1 MKIAI
6 MRKLFILNDIEVTW
20 AQTPN
25 IDDYG
30 YSVEVEISQIGKGI
44 LPNPESENNNYL
56 DGNYENDVD
65 IDDYDENFIMIK
77 NKPIFDLNCT
87 SSPGFADEQNS
98 TAQTVIDS
106 FQVNDYENTDENA
119 LWVHVEYINEKR
131 INIDHSCALKL
142 IILIMEIL

>member
-77 NKPIFDLNCT
+77 NKPIF
-87 SSPGFADEQNS
+87 
-98 TAQTVIDS
+98 
-106 FQVNDYENTDENA
+106 
-119 LWVHVEYINEKR
+119 
-131 INIDHSCALKL
+131 
-142 IILIMEIL
+142 

>member
-1 MKIAI
+1 
-6 MRKLFILNDIEVTW
+6 
-20 AQTPN
+20 
-25 IDDYG
+25 
-30 YSVEVEISQIGKGI
+30 
-44 LPNPESENNNYL
+44 
-56 DGNYENDVD
+56 
-65 IDDYDENFIMIK
+65 
-77 NKPIFDLNCT
+77 LNCT